1 MIISVDA
8 EKLWQNSAPIYDKNS
23 LESGQRRNLPWH
35 DRGHIWQ
42 THSKHHSQWWK
53 DESISSKIRKR
64 QRYPLSALL
73 FNIVLEVL
81 ATAVRKEKEIKG
93 THVVN
98 EVKLSLSVDDMILN
112 IENPEDATR
121 KLLELINKFDKI
133 AEYKINTQG
142 LPWWSSG

>member
-64 QRYPLSALL
+64 QR
-73 FNIVLEVL
+73 
-81 ATAVRKEKEIKG
+81 
-93 THVVN
+93 
-98 EVKLSLSVDDMILN
+98 
-112 IENPEDATR
+112 NPTLKHGFGGGKVID
-121 KLLELINKFDKI
+121 II
-133 AEYKINTQG
+133 Y
-142 LPWWSSG
+142 